1 MILMW
6 VIAFL
11 VWLAFTG
18 VSEWTVIVTGL
29 VVTFLVTRLFCFSI
43 SRKKG
48 LAFFRMLGIAIVT
61 AYKEAFDLILSR
73 SYRKGYDLQK
83 IEDPSPWGMF
93 QKVFL
98 VTLTPKTVSVK
109 LDGLNEMLLH
119 RFEGEKE

>member
-18 VSEWTVIVTGL
+18 VSHWTVIVTGL
-29 VVTFLVTRLFCFSI
+29 VVTFLVTRLFCFRI

-48 LAFFRMLGIAIVT
+48 LAFFRLLGITIVK

-109 LDGLNEMLLH
+109 LDGLNEMLIH
-119 RFEGEKE
+119 RFEEGKE

>member
-18 VSEWTVIVTGL
+18 VSQWTVIVTGL
-29 VVTFLVTRLFCFSI
+29 VVTFLITRLFCFNI

-48 LAFFRMLGIAIVT
+48 LTFFRMLGIAIVT

-119 RFEGEKE
+119 RFEEEKE